1 MANNVRNQEF
11 AGVSLWLLYWR
22 EHRIGKGSDM
32 TQKSRPLSPHLEI
45 YKFQITMA
53 MSIVQRITGVA
64 LYFGI
69 ALVAWWLVAAATS
82 NAALD
87 VVYMLLGNWFG
98 TLILIGFTWALFHH
112 MLGGVRHLVWD
123 LGIGLGEKARF
134 AIAWGT
140 LVGGLA
146 LTAFVWIFFVWL

>member
-1 MANNVRNQEF
+1 MA
-11 AGVSLWLLYWR
+11 
-22 EHRIGKGSDM
+22 
-32 TQKSRPLSPHLEI
+32 QKSRPLSPHLEI

-53 MSIVQRITGVA
+53 MSIVQRITGVG
-64 LYFGI
+64 LYLGI

-87 VVYMLLGNWFG
+87 VVYMVLGNWFG

-112 MLGGVRHLVWD
+112 MLGGIRHLIWD
-123 LGIGLGEKARF
+123 LGHGLGEQARF
-134 AIAWGT
+134 AFAWGT